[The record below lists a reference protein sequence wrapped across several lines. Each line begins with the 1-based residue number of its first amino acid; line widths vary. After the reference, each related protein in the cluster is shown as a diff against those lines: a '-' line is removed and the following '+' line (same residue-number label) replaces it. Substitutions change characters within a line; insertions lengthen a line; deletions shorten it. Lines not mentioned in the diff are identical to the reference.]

1 MQTPLV
7 LTLLGL
13 LFLLIT
19 LVFLCHVWLG
29 RSPKTERTV
38 HTLETFETLSAV
50 ILNRSASRAKLHRAV
65 GILLER
71 FATINAHTLP
81 AYAAPYGIVVRPS
94 GADSKIVLR
103 FEKTLRRVNPK
114 YDHQI
119 EHALRLGLQAR
130 G

>member
-13 LFLLIT
+13 LFLLIA
-19 LVFLCHVWLG
+19 LVFLYVWLG
-29 RSPKTERTV
+29 RSPKSDRSPQTI
-38 HTLETFETLSAV
+38 ETFETLSAV
-50 ILNRSASRAKLHRAV
+50 ILDRSASRAELHRAV
-65 GILLER
+65 GIMLER
-71 FATINAHTLP
+71 FATINSHTLP
-81 AYAAPYGIVVRPS
+81 AYERLMESLCVHPR
-94 GADSKIVLR
+94 ADSKIVLR

-119 EHALRLGLQAR
+119 EHALRLGLAAR